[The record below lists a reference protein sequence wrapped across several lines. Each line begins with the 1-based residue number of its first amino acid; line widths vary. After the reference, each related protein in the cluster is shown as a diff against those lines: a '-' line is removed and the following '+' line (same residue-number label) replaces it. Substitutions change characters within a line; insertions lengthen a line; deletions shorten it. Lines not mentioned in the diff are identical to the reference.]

1 MAGVQVA
8 LRIRPMSVAELQR
21 GARPI
26 AHRLDEQ
33 VVVLRDPTQNPDNV
47 LRASRSRE
55 KSYVFD
61 AAFDSTS
68 TQETV
73 YRATT
78 QGFITSVI
86 SGCDATVFAYGP
98 TGCGKTYTMLGTD
111 SEPGICARALGD
123 LFHAIKECSSDAEHE
138 VSMSYLEIYNEVI
151 RDLLSPSPH
160 SLQLREDSH
169 GTVRVV
175 GITEVLAGSTEEV
188 LQLLLRGNQRRTREP
203 TAANHTSS
211 RSHAVLQVTVRPR
224 GRGLRCGRLQLIDLA
239 GSERAAW
246 TQNRGQRMKEGAHI
260 NRSLLAL
267 GNCIKALSKP
277 GGSAHVNYRD
287 SKLTRL
293 LKDSLGGNS
302 HTVMIAHISP
312 ASTAFEESRSTL
324 TYAQRAK
331 SIRPTVKHKL
341 LSNSPHGSIVAN
353 LRGDIQH
360 LKHQLYA
367 TPGPGKHCAIRYTQA
382 QVQLREKL
390 LNACHEQAALCQH
403 LVQLEGTALH
413 TRLAAARHLRILTRW
428 KRRAWRRGKEGRREP
443 GGPNESRR
451 NMDMAVPE
459 PPNVITARESFM
471 ALVEEQGRLQEQKAE
486 LERRFQQSQQH
497 TRRLEEAVQRGSSS
511 VQQQEVLALLCR
523 LHQLQLHNTELRSRS
538 LLQGGPWHFPAAAT
552 QPFNQHRAPRAVEV
566 STAFP
571 RHQGQASGC
580 ATLTVP
586 LRCGGDIE
594 QHQKHRGH
602 GCSVSVPCATRP
614 RAEACCQRG
623 QPGGDSHPP
632 GGHPAQPLPRRL
644 TVSVQKAGEGRA
656 VGCQKEREAAA
667 ALRGDQPRGR
677 WQQHHTPLR
686 ASGDTSLSISPAPG
700 RANTHRSAASWRLA
714 QGPPART
721 GGTPG
726 AEPSSLLKHSRPS
739 AKQRAEH
746 PSCPPQRPT

>member
-1 MAGVQVA
+1 MAGVQVPVPPSLHPCPLCPTLTARVLQVA

-68 TQETV
+68 TQ
-73 YRATT
+73 
-78 QGFITSVI
+78 
-86 SGCDATVFAYGP
+86 
-98 TGCGKTYTMLGTD
+98 
-111 SEPGICARALGD
+111 
-123 LFHAIKECSSDAEHE
+123 
-138 VSMSYLEIYNEVI
+138 
-151 RDLLSPSPH
+151 
-160 SLQLREDSH
+160 
-169 GTVRVV
+169 
-175 GITEVLAGSTEEV
+175 V

>member
-1 MAGVQVA
+1 MASMQVPVLLSLHPCPLCPILTSHVLQVA

-33 VVVLRDPTQNPDNV
+33 VVVLRDPMQNSDNV
-47 LRASRSRE
+47 LHASRSRE

-78 QGFITSVI
+78 RGLIASVI
-86 SGCDATVFAYGP
+86 SGCNATIFAYGP

-151 RDLLSPSPH
+151 WDLLSPSPH
-160 SLQLREDSH
+160 SLQLREDSR

-175 GITEVLAGSTEEV
+175 GITELSASSTEEV
-188 LQLLLRGNQRRTREP
+188 LQLLLRGNQQRTQEP
-203 TAANHTSS
+203 TAANRTSS
-211 RSHAVLQVTVRPR
+211 RSHAVLQVTVR
-224 GRGLRCGRLQLIDLA
+224 GRGLRRGRLQLIDLA

-246 TQNRGQRMKEGAHI
+246 TQNCGQRMKEGAHI

-277 GGSAHVNYRD
+277 AGSAHVNYRD

-293 LKDSLGGNS
+293 LKDSLGDNS

-331 SIRPTVKHKL
+331 SIHPTVKHNL
-341 LSNSPHGSIVAN
+341 LSNSPRGRIVAN
-353 LRGDIQH
+353 LREDIQH
-360 LKHQLYA
+360 LKHQLYTA
-367 TPGPGKHCAIRYTQA
+367 PGPGKHRAIRYTQA
-382 QVQLREKL
+382 QVQLRDKL
-390 LNACHEQAALCQH
+390 LNACREQAALCQH

-413 TRLAAARHLRILTRW
+413 TRLAAARHLRIITRW
-428 KRRAWRRGKEGRREP
+428 KRRTWRWGKEGQGKP
-443 GGPNESRR
+443 GGPRESRR
-451 NMDMAVPE
+451 KTDTDVPE

-471 ALVEEQGRLQEQKAE
+471 ALVEKQGRLQEQKAE

-497 TRRLEEAVQRGSSS
+497 TRRLEEAVQRRSSS
-511 VQQQEVLALLCR
+511 VQHQEVLALLCR
-523 LHQLQLHNTELRSRS
+523 LHQLQLHNAELRSHS
-538 LLQGGPWHFPAAAT
+538 LLQGGSRHFPAAAV
-552 QPFNQHRAPRAVEV
+552 QPFSQHRAPRAAEV
-566 STAFP
+566 STARP
-571 RHQGQASGC
+571 QYRGQASGC
-580 ATLTVP
+580 AALTVP
-586 LRCGGDIE
+586 LRRGGDIE
-594 QHQKHRGH
+594 QRQKHRGRGH
-602 GCSVSVPCATRP
+602 SVSVPCAKCP
-614 RAEACCQRG
+614 RTEACCQQG
-623 QPGGDSHPP
+623 QPGGNSHPP
-632 GGHPAQPLPRRL
+632 GGHPARPLPRRL
-644 TVSVQKAGEGRA
+644 TVSVQKAGGEGRA
-656 VGCQKEREAAA
+656 SGCQKEKEAAA
-667 ALRGDQPRGR
+667 ALRGRQAR
-677 WQQHHTPLR
+677 
-686 ASGDTSLSISPAPG
+686 APG
-700 RANTHRSAASWRLA
+700 RVSTQRSAASWRLA

-721 GGTPG
+721 GGTPS
-726 AEPSSLLKHSRPS
+726 AEPSSLLKHSHPR
-739 AKQRAEH
+739 AKQWAEH
-746 PSCPPQRPT
+746 PSCPPRRPT

>member
-1 MAGVQVA
+1 VA

-33 VVVLRDPTQNPDNV
+33 VVVLQDPMQNPDNV

-78 QGFITSVI
+78 QGLIASVI
-86 SGCDATVFAYGP
+86 SGCDATIFAYGP

-175 GITEVLAGSTEEV
+175 GITEVSASSAEE
-188 LQLLLRGNQRRTREP
+188 
-203 TAANHTSS
+203 
-211 RSHAVLQVTVRPR
+211 
-224 GRGLRCGRLQLIDLA
+224 
-239 GSERAAW
+239 

-277 GGSAHVNYRD
+277 GGSAHINYRD

-293 LKDSLGGNS
+293 LKDSLGGNG

-324 TYAQRAK
+324 IYAQRAK
-331 SIRPTVKHKL
+331 SIRPTVKRNL

-360 LKHQLYA
+360 LKHQLYT
-367 TPGPGKHCAIRYTQA
+367 TPGPGKHRAIRYTQA

-390 LNACHEQAALCQH
+390 LSACREQAALCQH

-428 KRRAWRRGKEGRREP
+428 KRRVWHKGKEGRREP
-443 GGPNESRR
+443 GRPNESRR
-451 NMDMAVPE
+451 NMDVDVPE

-471 ALVEEQGRLQEQKAE
+471 ALVEEQGRLQEQKVRE
-486 LERRFQQSQQH
+486 P
-497 TRRLEEAVQRGSSS
+497 
-511 VQQQEVLALLCR
+511 
-523 LHQLQLHNTELRSRS
+523 QLQH
-538 LLQGGPWHFPAAAT
+538 
-552 QPFNQHRAPRAVEV
+552 PRLNPT
-566 STAFP
+566 S
-571 RHQGQASGC
+571 
-580 ATLTVP
+580 
-586 LRCGGDIE
+586 
-594 QHQKHRGH
+594 
-602 GCSVSVPCATRP
+602 
-614 RAEACCQRG
+614 
-623 QPGGDSHPP
+623 
-632 GGHPAQPLPRRL
+632 
-644 TVSVQKAGEGRA
+644 AG
-656 VGCQKEREAAA
+656 
-667 ALRGDQPRGR
+667 
-677 WQQHHTPLR
+677 
-686 ASGDTSLSISPAPG
+686 S
-700 RANTHRSAASWRLA
+700 
-714 QGPPART
+714 
-721 GGTPG
+721 
-726 AEPSSLLKHSRPS
+726 
-739 AKQRAEH
+739 
-746 PSCPPQRPT
+746 

>member
-1 MAGVQVA
+1 MAGVQVPVPPSLHPCPLCPTLTARVLQVA

-667 ALRGDQPRGR
+667 ALRGDQPR
-677 WQQHHTPLR
+677 
-686 ASGDTSLSISPAPG
+686 APG